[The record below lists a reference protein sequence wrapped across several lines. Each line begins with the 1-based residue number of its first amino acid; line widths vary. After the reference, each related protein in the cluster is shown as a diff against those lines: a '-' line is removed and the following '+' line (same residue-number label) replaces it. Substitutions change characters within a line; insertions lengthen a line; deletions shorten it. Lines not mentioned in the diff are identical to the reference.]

1 MEDINELCQYDSEY
15 EWFEFKEN
23 WYKPDEL
30 GEYKSAISNIRI
42 WSGKENLMKFP
53 EKESYLFNI
62 LYGFIERI
70 GPNKS
75 GYWKVVNVDI

>member
-1 MEDINELCQYDSEY
+1 MIQNMNGLSLKKIGISRMNWENINLLFPTAYSLERY
-15 EWFEFKEN
+15 
-23 WYKPDEL
+23 
-30 GEYKSAISNIRI
+30 IRI

>member
-1 MEDINELCQYDSEY
+1 MIQNMNGLSLKKIGISRMNWENINLLFPTTYSRERY
-15 EWFEFKEN
+15 
-23 WYKPDEL
+23 
-30 GEYKSAISNIRI
+30 IRI